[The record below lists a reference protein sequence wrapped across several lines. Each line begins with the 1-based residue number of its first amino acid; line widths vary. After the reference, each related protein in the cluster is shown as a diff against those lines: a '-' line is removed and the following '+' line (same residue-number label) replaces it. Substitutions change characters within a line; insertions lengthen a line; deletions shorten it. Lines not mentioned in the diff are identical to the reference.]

1 MRHRYAGRKL
11 GWKSAHRVAALRS
24 LSTSLF
30 DKERIQT
37 TLPRAKTLRPFAEKL
52 ITLSKRD
59 DIHARRLVAR
69 HIHDPK
75 VVKKLFDTLAARY
88 VDRPGGYM
96 RILKLGRRQG
106 DAAEMALVELIGS
119 EPVFAKEPEKKKGVG
134 GRIAD
139 RLRGRKK
146 APAEG
151 EGAEAPEVEAKEGT
165 AEEKP
170 AGTKPAKGKARKGK
184 TEDK

>member
-1 MRHRYAGRKL
+1 M
-11 GWKSAHRVAALRS
+11 
-24 LSTSLF
+24 STSLF
-30 DKERIQT
+30 DKERIRT

-69 HIHDPK
+69 HIHDAD
-75 VVKKLFDTLAARY
+75 VVKKLFDTLSARY

-96 RILKLGRRQG
+96 RILKLGRRKG
-106 DAAEMALVELIGS
+106 DAAEMAIVELIGS
-119 EPVFAKEPEKKKGVG
+119 EPVFDKEPEKKKGVG

-146 APAEG
+146 GEAGEEG
-151 EGAEAPEVEAKEGT
+151 VGEEAKESEGA
-165 AEEKP
+165 AEK
-170 AGTKPAKGKARKGK
+170 KSARKAAPPDAAPETEPMKKEAHTKRAAGK
-184 TEDK
+184 RKAEKKSGKK